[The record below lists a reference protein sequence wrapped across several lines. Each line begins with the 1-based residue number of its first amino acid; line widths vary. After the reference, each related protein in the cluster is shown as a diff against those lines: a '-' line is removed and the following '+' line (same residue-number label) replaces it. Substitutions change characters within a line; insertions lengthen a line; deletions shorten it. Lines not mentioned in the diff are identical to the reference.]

1 MTDRTRRLIFF
12 FIAIAA
18 GTALGIALGWGV
30 FPAKS
35 ADTSPRTLRI
45 DFKTDYVLMVAELYQ
60 IDGDIALAVERLSY
74 IDETDPV
81 GLVNQAVD
89 YAQEHTYAPE
99 DLQLM
104 LTLSSSVN
112 SLLAQSG

>member
-1 MTDRTRRLIFF
+1 L
-12 FIAIAA
+12 
-18 GTALGIALGWGV
+18 
-30 FPAKS
+30 
-35 ADTSPRTLRI
+35 
-45 DFKTDYVLMVAELYQ
+45 
-60 IDGDIALAVERLSY
+60 
-74 IDETDPV
+74 DETDPI